1 MGGLNKLLQEIS
13 EDNNAK
19 LWDLARLYKSYKDIA
34 VNPAAKH
41 QFESY
46 LGTGLA
52 KAFDEISRIPGGPQ
66 KMEELAKTAD
76 KWDSMA
82 KIGAATGKA
91 NPVNPADLWMKQ
103 KDNVASGV
111 IGAGF
116 QLFGQLLYPNDPQKA
131 TALGE
136 IGKTIGEVVS
146 NTGKGAGPKPEARDY
161 GKPNLLSKQL
171 VDQQVNSAKGPSGQ
185 KGLGALLKEIDS
197 QGSSKDFSKPQVN
210 KADANKADGNK
221 ATDFSKDVGDF

>member
-13 EDNNAK
+13 ENNNAK

-34 VNPAAKH
+34 ANPVAKL
-41 QFESY
+41 QFDAH
-46 LGTGLA
+46 LGSGLS

-66 KMEELAKTAD
+66 KMEELAKAAD

-82 KIGAATGKA
+82 KIGGDTGKA
-91 NPVNPADLWMKQ
+91 NPINPADLWMKQ

-116 QLFGQLLYPNDPQKA
+116 QLLGQYLHPNDPQKA
-131 TALGE
+131 TALGD

-146 NTGKGAGPKPEARDY
+146 SAAKGAGPKPEAKDY

-171 VDQQVNSAKGPSGQ
+171 VDQQVNSAKGPTAQ
-185 KGLGALLKEIDS
+185 KGLDALLKEIDS
-197 QGSSKDFSKPQVN
+197 QGLGKDFSKPEIN
-210 KADANKADGNK
+210 KADINKPDGNK
-221 ATDFSKDVGDF
+221 SIDFGKDVGDF